1 MARNTLRGSYSHI
14 RGARNE
20 LIAAD
25 FFMSHGWDVYFPLM
39 AQSRADLVVTK
50 GSRVKK
56 IQVKTITYC
65 RTGKYLYKQCRLCT
79 NNERQDKFYKI
90 GDFDYLLF
98 VDNVDG
104 SLYLAPISEVQGL
117 TSVCFGSDNKVPR
130 NGKKKTYDY
139 ESWKVR

>member
-1 MARNTLRGSYSHI
+1 MARNALRGSSSHI

-39 AQSRADLVVTK
+39 TQSKADLIVTK

-65 RTGKYLYKQCRLCT
+65 KVGNHTYRQCRLCT
-79 NNERQDKFYKI
+79 SNQRQDKFYKL

-98 VDNVDG
+98 VDNRDE
-104 SLYLAPISEVQGL
+104 SLYLAPFRDIQGL

-130 NGKKKTYDY
+130 KGSKKSYDY